1 MIYMLIIIKTKKQ
14 YFVEIGF
21 FSAQEF
27 RALYQ
32 IMQENILG
40 AKMRQAIDHFLYT
53 NVNTFL
59 VLCYHLLMYI
69 QFNFNH
75 HVIGIKK
82 FIILCSLWSVTR
94 IYANLSKQRKKQL
107 HYQEIN
113 FLALK
118 ELIGPFQLVCYF
130 VLPFHQTL

>member
-1 MIYMLIIIKTKKQ
+1 MIYMLIIIKKKKQ

-27 RALYQ
+27 SALYQ

-59 VLCYHLLMYI
+59 VLCYHLLTYI
-69 QFNFNH
+69 QLNFNH

-82 FIILCSLWSVTR
+82 VIILCSLWSVTR
-94 IYANLSKQRKKQL
+94 IYANLSKQKKKFTLPGNQFSC
-107 HYQEIN
+107 IKRVN
-113 FLALK
+113 R
-118 ELIGPFQLVCYF
+118 PFQLVCYF